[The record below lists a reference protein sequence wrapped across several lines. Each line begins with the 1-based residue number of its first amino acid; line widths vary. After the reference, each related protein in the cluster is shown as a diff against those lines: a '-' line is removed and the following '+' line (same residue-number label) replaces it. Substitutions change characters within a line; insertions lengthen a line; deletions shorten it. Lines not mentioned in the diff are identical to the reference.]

1 MGWYE
6 MKYRW
11 LLALALVPL
20 LSGCSAPVTWET
32 VDDPTATAPAAVEQ
46 PYLTTFG
53 VPDDVAQPVS
63 GVDGGNLYV
72 QEDGDYEI
80 YSEVLTASDKEAAIR
95 MVSGFDA
102 ADLDIVETERFGLPE
117 YRFAWVSA
125 SDEGNYVSQASVVED
140 GSYFYTLIF
149 SVREEAGNQYADCAQ
164 AVFASFGVYGNEML

>member
-1 MGWYE
+1 
-6 MKYRW
+6 MKPTAAR
-11 LLALALVPL
+11 VPRRG
-20 LSGCSAPVTWET
+20 GCSARVTWET
-32 VDDPTATAPAAVEQ
+32 VNDPTPPAPAAVEQ
-46 PYLTTFG
+46 PYLITFG

-117 YRFAWVSA
+117 YRFACVSA
-125 SDEGNYVSQASVVED
+125 SDEGNYVSQASVGGD